1 MSYFANVIL
10 GLVLAIGQQAT
21 QVDGPNPDV
30 LDLALAGFEKAVAAG
45 EIVRPAVLTIIDYS
59 QPSTDVRL
67 FVCDPETGAVIRSS
81 LVAHG
86 KNSGQNQATKFSNV
100 LGSRQSSL
108 GFYVT
113 GDTYR
118 GRHGYSLRLRGL
130 EAGINDM
137 AFKRNIVIH
146 GAKYVSTDFADRYGR
161 LGRSWG
167 CPALPVESA
176 REIIDLIKNGSCVFV
191 YGDDSTYR
199 EKSRY
204 IATDDD

>member
-1 MSYFANVIL
+1 
-10 GLVLAIGQQAT
+10 
-21 QVDGPNPDV
+21 
-30 LDLALAGFEKAVAAG
+30 
-45 EIVRPAVLTIIDYS
+45 
-59 QPSTDVRL
+59 
-67 FVCDPETGAVIRSS
+67 
-81 LVAHG
+81 
-86 KNSGQNQATKFSNV
+86 
-100 LGSRQSSL
+100 
-108 GFYVT
+108 
-113 GDTYR
+113 
-118 GRHGYSLRLRGL
+118 
-130 EAGINDM
+130 M